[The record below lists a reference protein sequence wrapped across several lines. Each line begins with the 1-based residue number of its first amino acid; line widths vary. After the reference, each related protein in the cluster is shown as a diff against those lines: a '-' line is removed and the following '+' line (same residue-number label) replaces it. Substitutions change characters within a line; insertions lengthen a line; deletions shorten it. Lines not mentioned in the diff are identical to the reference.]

1 MKLDEN
7 SRLRICRFFIRQPIR
22 SWSFG
27 CRSITAHGTKQCP
40 RRQRRQIML
49 KSLRERRQAAR
60 YTLDRFAKI
69 QIAGSLPRDCMIVD
83 ISDTGIRLHAEHTEV
98 PDEFLI
104 LISGVRQARRECRVV
119 WRLGYE
125 VGAEFT
131 DMEHG
136 LAESAVASLG

>member
-1 MKLDEN
+1 
-7 SRLRICRFFIRQPIR
+7 
-22 SWSFG
+22 
-27 CRSITAHGTKQCP
+27 
-40 RRQRRQIML
+40 ML

-104 LISGVRQARRECRVV
+104 LISGIRQARRECRVV

-125 VGAEFT
+125 IGAEFI
-131 DMEHG
+131 DVEHG
-136 LAESAVASLG
+136 LAASAVASLG